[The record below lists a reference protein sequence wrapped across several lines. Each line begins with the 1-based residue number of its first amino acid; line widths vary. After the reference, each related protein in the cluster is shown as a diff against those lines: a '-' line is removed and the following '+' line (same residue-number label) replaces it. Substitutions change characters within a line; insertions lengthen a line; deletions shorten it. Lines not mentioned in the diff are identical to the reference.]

1 MFDTTRTREPGR
13 RPGPL
18 VRLWILRIL
27 MCAGGHGS
35 FVRRTSL
42 SNDDLAG
49 ALGLPAWE
57 DHEGD
62 AQYDPG
68 AIRRRL
74 RIMHARAERGAGNT
88 RLPKVMAG
96 NMARL
101 SAALG
106 LTETDQRL
114 LAFTCLLHVED
125 ALDGAADTLGAINTP
140 RVIRTL
146 ARILDLPTEAVARS
160 LGPHGLLS
168 RSGLIQLNR
177 HGTCTLRAKLDL
189 LSGSFADLLTST
201 RVQPADLLRGTVAK
215 APDPELE
222 LADYAHLDA
231 SLEILRPYLDHVL
244 ATGRRGVNVFLHGPP
259 GTGKTELA
267 RLLANLA
274 GCDLFEV
281 AGEDEDGDPVDGQRR
296 LRAFRAAQTLLSR
309 QRALLLFDEVE
320 DVFNDGSDFFG
331 KKSTAQSRKAWMNR
345 MLEEVEVPTLWLSN
359 SIRAIDP
366 AFIRRFDMIIE
377 VPVPP
382 RSQRQRIIQRAC
394 AGLVSKRCMA
404 RLSDLERLAPAIIT
418 RASSVVRAISPGLG
432 QPRAERALE
441 HLVGNTLEA
450 QGHGRPLRQGAA
462 QLPEDY
468 DISFL
473 NPDTDIGTIAD
484 GLRES
489 GQGRLCLYGPPGTGK
504 TAFGRWLARQLDLP
518 LHVKRASDL
527 LSPWVGM
534 TEQQLASAFREA
546 ERDRALLMI
555 DEVDGFLRDRG
566 NAQRPWEVTQVNE
579 MLTCMES
586 FNGIFVAST
595 NLMEGLDPAAL
606 RRFDAKIHFGF
617 LAPGQA
623 LAMLRAQCV
632 RLGLPLPGPAE
643 ENAVARLNNL
653 TPGDFAA
660 LARQHRFRRVDSPAA
675 LVELLQAE
683 CALKGGAKR
692 GIGFLA

>member
-1 MFDTTRTREPGR
+1 
-13 RPGPL
+13 
-18 VRLWILRIL
+18 
-27 MCAGGHGS
+27 
-35 FVRRTSL
+35 
-42 SNDDLAG
+42 
-49 ALGLPAWE
+49 
-57 DHEGD
+57 
-62 AQYDPG
+62 
-68 AIRRRL
+68 
-74 RIMHARAERGAGNT
+74 
-88 RLPKVMAG
+88 
-96 NMARL
+96 
-101 SAALG
+101 
-106 LTETDQRL
+106 
-114 LAFTCLLHVED
+114 
-125 ALDGAADTLGAINTP
+125 
-140 RVIRTL
+140 
-146 ARILDLPTEAVARS
+146 
-160 LGPHGLLS
+160 
-168 RSGLIQLNR
+168 
-177 HGTCTLRAKLDL
+177 
-189 LSGSFADLLTST
+189 
-201 RVQPADLLRGTVAK
+201 
-215 APDPELE
+215 
-222 LADYAHLDA
+222 
-231 SLEILRPYLDHVL
+231 
-244 ATGRRGVNVFLHGPP
+244 
-259 GTGKTELA
+259 
-267 RLLANLA
+267 
-274 GCDLFEV
+274 
-281 AGEDEDGDPVDGQRR
+281 
-296 LRAFRAAQTLLSR
+296 
-309 QRALLLFDEVE
+309 
-320 DVFNDGSDFFG
+320 
-331 KKSTAQSRKAWMNR
+331 
-345 MLEEVEVPTLWLSN
+345 
-359 SIRAIDP
+359 
-366 AFIRRFDMIIE
+366 
-377 VPVPP
+377 
-382 RSQRQRIIQRAC
+382 
-394 AGLVSKRCMA
+394 KRCMA

-468 DISFL
+468 DTSFL

-566 NAQRPWEVTQVNE
+566 NAQRPWEATQVNE

-617 LAPGQA
+617 LAREQA

-643 ENAVARLNNL
+643 ENAVARLNNH
-653 TPGDFAA
+653 TPGDFAV